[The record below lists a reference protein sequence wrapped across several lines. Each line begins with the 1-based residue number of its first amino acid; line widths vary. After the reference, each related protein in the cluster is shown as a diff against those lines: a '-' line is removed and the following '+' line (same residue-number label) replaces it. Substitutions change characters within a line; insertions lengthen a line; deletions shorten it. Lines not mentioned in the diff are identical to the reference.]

1 MLVAAGII
9 EGFVSPLAWAPRW
22 KFTFA
27 ALTAILGAGYL
38 LGLLGIHAENT
49 QSEKPQ

>member
-1 MLVAAGII
+1 MPVAAGVT

-27 ALTAILGAGYL
+27 ALTVFLGAGYL
-38 LGLLGIHAENT
+38 LGQLGSQAGNA
-49 QSEKPQ
+49 QSQESQ